1 MQFHDLNRNY
11 QRELAENLVKTC
23 GVDGARDFARQN
35 DWNSVAQEI
44 EIVEGRFIVEGDEI
58 LLH

>member
-1 MQFHDLNRNY
+1 MQYRDANRSY

-23 GVDGARDFARQN
+23 GLDGARDFARQN
-35 DWNSVAQEI
+35 QWDGVIQEI
-44 EIVEGRFIVEGDEI
+44 EVVEGRFVLEGDEI